1 MLSTFVPG
9 SHNPLRSRADFE
21 AAFEPASPKEGR
33 VGAEWELL
41 PMAPQG
47 RRVPYSGREGV
58 SALLEG
64 VRNRGYGP
72 IREGRSLTALRIPKG
87 GMVGL
92 EPGAQVELAS
102 PPSENLSFLDR
113 FFRGTGRLLSREA
126 RELGFALAPWGI
138 APNEEPERLPDVPK
152 VRYSLLADHLSRSG
166 DRGRWMMKLTAST
179 QVALDY
185 CCEEH
190 LRAMTDG
197 LLRALP
203 YLYAATANAPVAL
216 GRPTGWASVRAAI
229 WKRTDPLRC
238 GLPRHIFSPRLGYRA
253 LTRWALGRPA
263 LFFVREGEWIAGD
276 GRSFEEIWR
285 KPGTLGPLT
294 TEDWALHLSGLFPD
308 LRIRGYLEVRVLDSL
323 PLPLLL
329 GSAALLKGLISRQD
343 GFSWTRSFPSPSS
356 TATRL
361 EFLRAARLG
370 ARWTPEEGPSPG
382 DVWPKLFNA
391 AREGL
396 RALGE
401 DPARLEPLVAL
412 VASGRCPADDWWR
425 DEAGIW
431 RGPSADF

>member
-1 MLSTFVPG
+1 MSTFIPG
-9 SHNPLRSRADFE
+9 SQNPLRSRADFE
-21 AAFEPASPKEGR
+21 AAFEPVSPKEGR
-33 VGAEWELL
+33 LGAEWELL
-41 PMAPQG
+41 PMGNQG
-47 RRVPYSGREGV
+47 RRVPYSGRTGV
-58 SALLEG
+58 SALLERAG
-64 VRNRGYGP
+64 KRGYGP
-72 IREGRSLTALRIPKG
+72 IREGRNLTALQLPGG

-102 PPSENLSFLDR
+102 PPSESLSSLEG

-126 RELGFALAPWGI
+126 RNLGFALAPWGV

-152 VRYSLLADHLSRSG
+152 IRYSLLADHLSRSG

-179 QVALDY
+179 QVAMDY
-185 CCEEH
+185 CSEEH

-197 LLRALP
+197 LLRSLP
-203 YLYAATANAPVAL
+203 YLCAATANAPAAL
-216 GRPTGWASVRAAI
+216 GRQTGWASVRAAI

-253 LTRWALGRPA
+253 LARWAICRPA
-263 LFFVREGEWIAGD
+263 LFFVRDGEWIAGD
-276 GRSFEEIWR
+276 GRSFEDVWR
-285 KPGTLGPLT
+285 KPGALGPLT

-323 PLPLLL
+323 PLPLLI
-329 GSAALLKGLISRQD
+329 GSAALLKGLICRQD
-343 GFSWTRSFPSPSS
+343 GFSWTRSFPAVSS
-356 TATRL
+356 VATRR

-382 DVWPKLFNA
+382 DAWPKLFRA
-391 AREGL
+391 AKEGL
-396 RALGE
+396 SALGE
-401 DPARLEPLVAL
+401 DPDRLEPLVAQ
-412 VASGRCPADDWWR
+412 VASGRCPADDWRR